1 MGEEMSKEINKVE
14 KAPKDQLDK
23 RRSWEVAKCGSKIYP
38 DQIVS
43 TNNMLIFIFWY
54 LFLKVIQE

>member
-1 MGEEMSKEINKVE
+1 MGEEVSEEINKVE

-43 TNNMLIFIFWY
+43 TNNM
-54 LFLKVIQE
+54 